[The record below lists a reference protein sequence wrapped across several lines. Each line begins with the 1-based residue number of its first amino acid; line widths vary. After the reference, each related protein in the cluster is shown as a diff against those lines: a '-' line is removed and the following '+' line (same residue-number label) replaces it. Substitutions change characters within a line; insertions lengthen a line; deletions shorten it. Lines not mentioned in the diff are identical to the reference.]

1 MKRAAVIG
9 AGPAG
14 MLAAAF
20 AAGENTV
27 VVLFDRNEKAGKKL
41 YLTGKGR
48 CNITNIADKQEF
60 MRNIPRNPR
69 FMFSAFDGFFNNDI
83 IALIEDQGVKTKVER
98 GGRVFPQSDKSSDVI
113 KALSSFVKKRG
124 VDIRLNTRVKE
135 VSKDGDVFTVKTEG
149 GHYDRFDCVVIATG
163 GVSYPSTGST
173 GDGYGIARSLGHT
186 VVSPLPSLISLVTE
200 ENWPCELAGLT
211 LKNVKLTAK
220 VGKKVVYNEL
230 GEMLFTHTGVSG
242 PLVLSASS
250 RIADAPE
257 GARLFIDMKPALDEQ
272 TLESRVLRDLEGNK
286 HKQIKN
292 AIAGLL
298 PSRMIPIVLG
308 IAGVDPEKTTDSL
321 LKSERKQL
329 VSALKSIPLTVK
341 MASDISEA
349 IITRGGVKTS
359 EIDPKTMESKLV
371 EGLYFAGEVID
382 VDAYTGGFNLQV
394 AYSTG
399 AAAGRA
405 IAQKYSKEQNK
416 MCDVRTNEIFA
427 VAIDGPASA
436 GKSTAAKGVSKK
448 LGIIYIDTG
457 AMYRAVALKAIRMGI
472 TEFTSEE
479 IEPMLPDTDVA
490 ISFVNGEQ
498 HVMLDGEDVNG
509 LIRTQEVSNGASKV
523 SAIPAVRL
531 KLVELQR
538 KLAENTSVVMDGR
551 DIGSYVLPNARYKFY
566 VTAAVEERARRRYL
580 ELEQKGQLNGITMEQ
595 MLKETIERDE
605 RDSTRAF
612 VPLKQA
618 EDAILIDTTHLSIE
632 EAIASVIGY
641 IEGKDK

>member
-1 MKRAAVIG
+1 MILKSIAVIG

-20 AAGENTV
+20 AKTEHNR
-27 VVLFDRNEKAGKKL
+27 VVLIDRNEKAGKKL

-48 CNITNIADKQEF
+48 CNITNIAERQEF

-69 FMFSAFDGFFNNDI
+69 FLYSCLDGFFNNDI
-83 IALIEDQGVKTKVER
+83 IELIEARGVPTKVER

-113 KALSSFVKKRG
+113 KALQTYTLSRG
-124 VDIRLNTRVKE
+124 VELKLNCRVIGLEK
-135 VSKDGDVFTVKTEG
+135 KDKGFVVEYKSGE
-149 GHYDRFDCVVIATG
+149 HELFDSVILAMG

-173 GDGYGIARSLGHT
+173 GDGYAFAEKLGHG
-186 VVSPLPSLISLVTE
+186 VEPPRPSLISLVTQE
-200 ENWPCELAGLT
+200 QWPGELAGLT
-211 LKNVKLTAK
+211 LKNVELTAK
-220 VGKKVVYNEL
+220 VGKKTVYNEL

-257 GARLFIDMKPALDEQ
+257 GTRLFIDMKPALDEQ
-272 TLESRVLRDLEGNK
+272 TLEARIMRDLEANR
-286 HKQIKN
+286 HKQMKN
-292 AIAGLL
+292 AVGGLL
-298 PSRMIPIVLG
+298 PARMVPIVLELAG
-308 IAGVDPEKTTDSL
+308 IDPNKTTDSFTKAERHAL
-321 LKSERKQL
+321 VATLK
-329 VSALKSIPLTVK
+329 AIPLTVK
-341 MASDISEA
+341 CASPIDEA
-349 IITRGGVKTS
+349 IITRGGVKVN

-371 EGLYFAGEVID
+371 HGLYFAGEIID
-382 VDAYTGGFNLQV
+382 VDAYTGGFNLQI

-399 AAAGRA
+399 VAAGRA
-405 IAQKYSKEQNK
+405 AALKYGGNTDMTDNASKK
-416 MCDVRTNEIFA
+416 IA

-436 GKSTAAKGVSKK
+436 GKSTVAKGVSKR

-472 TEFTSEE
+472 TEFTADEV
-479 IEPMLPDTDVA
+479 EPMLPDTD
-490 ISFVNGEQ
+490 IEIRFTSGEQ

-538 KLAENTSVVMDGR
+538 KLAEKESVVMDGR
-551 DIGSYVLPNARYKFY
+551 DIGTYVLPNAEHKFY
-566 VTAAVEERARRRYL
+566 VTASAEERARRRYL
-580 ELEQKGQLNGITMEQ
+580 ELEAKGQLNGITMER
-595 MLKETIERDE
+595 MLEEIIERDE
-605 RDSTRAF
+605 RDSTRDF

-618 EDAILIDTTHLSIE
+618 DDAVLVDTTELSID
-632 EAIASVIGY
+632 EAIAAVIAV
-641 IEGKDK
+641 IEGKR